1 MKTIKN
7 TPINSGTGDTLTV
20 AFGICNDN
28 FNDINLI
35 LSGLTANTGTTVI
48 TETSQ
53 LINDGED
60 GTNPF
65 ISALDIAPLYSLI
78 AAQNVTISGLTSTII
93 NQNNLITTINSDI
106 IDIKARLTNCGC

>member
-7 TPINSGTGDTLTV
+7 TPVNSGLGDTLSA

-28 FNDINLI
+28 FTDIGVL

-53 LINDGED
+53 LINDGAN

-65 ISALDIAPLYSLI
+65 ITALDIAPLYALI
-78 AAQNVTISGLTSTII
+78 AAQNTTISGLTSTII
-93 NQNNLITTINSDI
+93 NQNSLITTINSDI
-106 IDIKARLTNCGC
+106 IDIKNRLTNCGC